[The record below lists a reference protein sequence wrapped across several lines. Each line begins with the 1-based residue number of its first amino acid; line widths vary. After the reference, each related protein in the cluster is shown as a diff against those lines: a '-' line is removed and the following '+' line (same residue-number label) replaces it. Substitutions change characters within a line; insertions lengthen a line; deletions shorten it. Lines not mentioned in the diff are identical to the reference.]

1 MNDKIVKTDYILE
14 NETPEQAFERIMGEP
29 YDSNKYDLRVGEGA
43 MDDGYDNPISTIEIV
58 EKQQSIV
65 DGIDVSTLSEEELGK
80 ILDNAPDA
88 NAVYMNDPVPGYVID
103 GKQAGYQD
111 IQNAYNALVQGN
123 DTENINQTVTNDTEN
138 INQTVPNVD
147 TTTAQQEQDPVL
159 IEYANSGYGKNAD
172 GWYFNPNTDEYD
184 ESYDPHNDPLFNKDL
199 VNDKDP
205 VLVEY
210 ANSGYGKNA
219 DGWYFNPNTD
229 EYDESY
235 DPHNDPL
242 FNKDLK
248 QETKTNEELLREYM
262 RLMFSMSD
270 ILGKDPYLGVEKESL
285 PDTMDPEKKEEFEKF
300 RARVGE
306 IASLDKTVPEKY
318 AQILGEINDI
328 RNAMGKILNIEPYPG
343 IENEYEHAVK
353 FQLDDFEKEHFAD
366 LREKLNGIKEQYP
379 EMFLNVISKDNTK
392 DQESSKD
399 DNDQH
404 KPNPETGYAVGGFQP
419 PAAIDEPVDTND
431 QHKPNP
437 ETGYAVGGFQ
447 PPAAVDAPVQT
458 NDQPTPPPLPDQPQP
473 EQQQTAS
480 KKEKA
485 MEALKK
491 GLAFAGGM
499 VVGAGLSCVPGVGVI
514 RMGISAVKI
523 TGSVVNTWANKH
535 PDGKVAQIRD
545 AALDK
550 VPQPIKDKLVAFNK
564 KMHSTP
570 LNAFVNGVAVGYIA
584 GNVFEMVTG
593 NTLFEAAKER
603 LTPLNADE
611 AQALDAAKNAATQTT
626 DVQPTPGPEPTPTV
640 ADTQTTV
647 VPQVTP
653 DVPTAPDYTQLT
665 DMVKSGQPVDISG
678 LEFGKVSSDALNS
691 VHLKNIVGNGA
702 TFFKEAVA
710 PDGTVMWAFKQPNGM
725 YYAWFSKDEIL
736 EELAKAAEN
745 TAGRSI

>member
-29 YDSNKYDLRVGEGA
+29 YDSSKYDLRVGEGA

-65 DGIDVSTLSEEELGK
+65 DGIDISTLSMEELGK
-80 ILDNAPDA
+80 ILDNAQDA

-111 IQNAYNALVQGN
+111 IQNAYNALVQSN
-123 DTENINQTVTNDTEN
+123 DTENV
-138 INQTVPNVD
+138 NQTVPNVD
-147 TTTAQQEQDPVL
+147 TTTAEQEQDPVL
-159 IEYANSGYGKNAD
+159 IAYTNSGY
-172 GWYFNPNTDEYD
+172 E
-184 ESYDPHNDPLFNKDL
+184 
-199 VNDKDP
+199 
-205 VLVEY
+205 
-210 ANSGYGKNA
+210 KNA

-262 RLMFSMSD
+262 RLMFSMSN
-270 ILGKDPYLGVEKESL
+270 ILGKDPYLGVDKESL
-285 PDTMDPEKKEEFEKF
+285 PDTMDPEKKEEFEKY

-343 IENEYEHAVK
+343 IENEYEHAIE

-366 LREKLNGIKEQYP
+366 LREKLKGIKEEYP

-392 DQESSKD
+392 DQEPSKD

-419 PAAIDEPVDTND
+419 PAVMDEPVDTND

-447 PPAAVDAPVQT
+447 PPAAIDAPVQT
-458 NDQPTPPPLPDQPQP
+458 NDKPTPPPLPDQPQP
-473 EQQQTAS
+473 EQQTVS

-491 GLAFAGGM
+491 GLAFAGGI
-499 VVGAGLSCVPGVGVI
+499 VVGGTLSCVPGVGVI

-564 KMHSTP
+564 KMHSSP

-593 NTLFEAAKER
+593 NTLLEAAKER
-603 LTPLNADE
+603 LTPLSADE
-611 AQALDAAKNAATQTT
+611 AQALDAAKNAASQTT
-626 DVQPTPGPEPTPTV
+626 NVQPDQPTPGPEPTPTV

>member
-1 MNDKIVKTDYILE
+1 
-14 NETPEQAFERIMGEP
+14 MGEP
-29 YDSNKYDLRVGEGA
+29 YDSSKYDLRVGEGA

-65 DGIDVSTLSEEELGK
+65 DGIDISTLSMEELGK
-80 ILDNAPDA
+80 ILDNAQDA

-111 IQNAYNALVQGN
+111 IQNAYNALVQSN
-123 DTENINQTVTNDTEN
+123 DTENV
-138 INQTVPNVD
+138 NQTVPNVD
-147 TTTAQQEQDPVL
+147 TTTAEQEQDPVL
-159 IEYANSGYGKNAD
+159 IAYTNSGY
-172 GWYFNPNTDEYD
+172 E
-184 ESYDPHNDPLFNKDL
+184 
-199 VNDKDP
+199 
-205 VLVEY
+205 
-210 ANSGYGKNA
+210 KNA

-262 RLMFSMSD
+262 RLMFSMSN
-270 ILGKDPYLGVEKESL
+270 ILGKDPYLGVDKESL
-285 PDTMDPEKKEEFEKF
+285 PDTMDPEKKEEFEKY

-343 IENEYEHAVK
+343 IENEYEHAIE

-366 LREKLNGIKEQYP
+366 LREKLKGIKEEYP

-392 DQESSKD
+392 DQEPSKD

-419 PAAIDEPVDTND
+419 PAVMDEPVDTND

-447 PPAAVDAPVQT
+447 PPAAIDAPVQT
-458 NDQPTPPPLPDQPQP
+458 NDKPTPPPLPDQPQP
-473 EQQQTAS
+473 EQQTVS

-491 GLAFAGGM
+491 GLAFAGGI
-499 VVGAGLSCVPGVGVI
+499 VVGGTLSCVPGVGVI

-564 KMHSTP
+564 KMHSSP

-593 NTLFEAAKER
+593 NTLLEAAKER
-603 LTPLNADE
+603 LTPLSADE
-611 AQALDAAKNAATQTT
+611 AQALDAAKNAASQTT
-626 DVQPTPGPEPTPTV
+626 NVQPDQPTPGPEPTPTV